1 MRHRGGVGY
10 TLRYFADT
18 LVTLKAIGA
27 GLAAGDP
34 GFKIDGGELTHG
46 PDMLGEIEINSA
58 GSDLFGEE
66 LAAMVGSLERVASPA
81 ARHVIERLR
90 STRSI
95 VAVRVQL
102 EGNDPNR
109 TLGMITPIWPVLGRL
124 STGLAQI
131 DGQGFYDG
139 ATPIVAMP

>member
-1 MRHRGGVGY
+1 VSY
-10 TLRYFADT
+10 TLRYFADN

-27 GLAAGDP
+27 GLVAGDP

-46 PDMLGEIEINSA
+46 GDMLGEIEINSA

-66 LAAMVGSLERVASPA
+66 LAAMIGALERIGSPA
-81 ARHVIERLR
+81 ARHVIDRLR
-90 STRSI
+90 TTRSI
-95 VAVRVQL
+95 IALRVQL
-102 EGNDPNR
+102 EGADPNR

-139 ATPIVAMP
+139 STPIVSMP